1 MFSGFMTNAWL
12 VGTIVAVVAGTVG
25 FFIVLRGAAFVA
37 DAVPQGAFA
46 GAAGAS
52 LLGISTLVGLA
63 VAALIGALGIGWL
76 SRRGRRDVAT
86 ALALVVLLG
95 LGALFL
101 SFSTEYAPEIYS
113 LLFGEVLGVSSDE
126 ILPIAIL
133 AAVSVA
139 AIVALYRPLLLSSV
153 MPELAEARGIRPA
166 RVETLFLVVVA
177 LATSMTLPVVGALLI
192 FSLMIGPPAAAR
204 SVTSKPLPALVLSAV
219 IAVVVLWISI
229 ASAYQTNWPVGFF
242 VGALGAVCYAA
253 GRGWAALRGRRPA
266 RPRAWRGAA
275 EQGVTAANVRV

>member
-12 VGTIVAVVAGTVG
+12 VGTIVAIVAGTVG

-46 GAAGAS
+46 GAAAAS
-52 LLGISTLVGLA
+52 LLGISTLIG
-63 VAALIGALGIGWL
+63 VAAAALLGALGIGWL
-76 SRRGRRDVAT
+76 SRHGRRDVAT

-101 SFSTEYAPEIYS
+101 SFSTEYAPEIYA
-113 LLFGEVLGVSSDE
+113 LLFGEVLGVSSNE
-126 ILPIAIL
+126 VLPVAIL
-133 AAVSVA
+133 AAVCVA
-139 AIVALYRPLLLSSV
+139 AILALYRPLLLSSV

-204 SVTSKPLPALVLSAV
+204 SVTSKPLPALALSAV
-219 IAVVVLWISI
+219 IAVVVVWASI
-229 ASAYQTNWPVGFF
+229 AAAYQTNWPVGFF

-253 GRGWAALRGRRPA
+253 GRGWAALRGRRQA
-266 RPRAWRGAA
+266 GPRTSRGAA
-275 EQGVTAANVRV
+275 EHGVTAANVRV